1 KVVPRKF
8 ELRVRMGKKGSE
20 IRPFSYSKKE
30 GLIAAIFL
38 PPFAVLLN
46 YVMFGNTYFSSLK
59 NFLFGTILTFAIVL
73 LCYISGG
80 IIASVLNNR
89 YPKYSQTFK
98 RISSGLV
105 VYVLI
110 M

>member
-1 KVVPRKF
+1 
-8 ELRVRMGKKGSE
+8 MGKTSTE

-38 PPFAVLLN
+38 PPFAFLLN
-46 YVMFGNTYFSSLK
+46 YVMFGHKYFSSLK
-59 NFLFGTILTFAIVL
+59 NFLLATILTFAIIL
-73 LCYISGG
+73 LCYVSCGM
-80 IIASVLNNR
+80 IATVLGNR

-98 RISSGLV
+98 RISIGLI

-110 M
+110 MTASISIIF